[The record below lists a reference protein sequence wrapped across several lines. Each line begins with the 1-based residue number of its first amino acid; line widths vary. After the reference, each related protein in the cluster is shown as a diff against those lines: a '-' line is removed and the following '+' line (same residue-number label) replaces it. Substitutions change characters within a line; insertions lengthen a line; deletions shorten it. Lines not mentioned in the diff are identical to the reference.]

1 MICVSLIFLSFSFIL
16 ETEKYIELQKDAR
29 PHVYR
34 IAEYYAVNQDGK
46 YQLRDELG
54 YIWTLD
60 DIEINRNDHYLIK
73 VNLGQVY
80 EDKGDDVLEFIWVKI
95 K

>member
-16 ETEKYIELQKDAR
+16 ETEEYIELQKDAR
-29 PHVYR
+29 PHIYR
-34 IAEYYAVNQDGK
+34 TAEYYAVNQDGK

-73 VNLGQVY
+73 INLGQVY